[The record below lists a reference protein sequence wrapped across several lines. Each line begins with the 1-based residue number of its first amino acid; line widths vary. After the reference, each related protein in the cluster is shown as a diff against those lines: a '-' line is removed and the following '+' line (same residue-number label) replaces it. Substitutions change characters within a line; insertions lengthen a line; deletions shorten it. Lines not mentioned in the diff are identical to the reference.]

1 VCDSRVYAHRFFQLV
16 LRRYERGSLLIT
28 SNRANGGRHWDAP
41 LRARRSR
48 GGDAILDRLL
58 HHSHVVTIRGDSDRL
73 REKQRSGLIKAPP
86 LEQDL
91 AKEA

>member
-1 VCDSRVYAHRFFQLV
+1 V

-28 SNRANGGRHWDAP
+28 SYRANGGRYWDAP
-41 LRARRSR
+41 LRARRSH
-48 GGDAILDRLL
+48 GGDAILDYLL

-73 REKQRSGLIKAPP
+73 REKRRSGLIKAPP
-86 LEQDL
+86 LEPDL